1 MNLELTGATRLNV
14 IVGDPI
20 AQVRSPGG
28 VTQAFIDRGHDG
40 ILAPVQVA
48 TSDLAAFVDAATRL
62 KNLDGIIV
70 TVPHKFA
77 CYGHCASATD
87 RAEFIGAV
95 NIMRRRPDG
104 RWHGEM
110 VDGLGFVGAAVS
122 KGVDPAGKRALLVGA
137 GGAGSAIAL
146 ALIDAGVRELAIHD
160 EDSARRD
167 ALIERLNRRGKGR
180 AIAGSNDPSGF
191 DMVCNATP
199 AGMRDGDPLPVD
211 ISRLSPSSYCGCV
224 ITKPSVSPFVAAAR
238 AKGCVTGTGREMYR
252 VAAGQDGRL
261 PAVRRRGGVNVRR
274 ARQDR
279 RRRDL

>member
-1 MNLELTGATRLNV
+1 MNIDLTGATRLNV

-28 VTQAFIDRGHDG
+28 VTQAFVDRGHDA

-48 TSDLAAFVDAATRL
+48 PGDLSAFVGIATRL

-77 CYGHCASATD
+77 CYAHCASATD

-104 RWHGEM
+104 SWHGEM
-110 VDGLGFVGAAVS
+110 VDGLGFVGAAIAR
-122 KGVDPAGKRALLVGA
+122 GADPKGKRALLVGA

-160 EDSARRD
+160 EDAARRD
-167 ALIERLNRRGKGR
+167 ALIGRLNKRGKGR
-180 AIAGSNDPSGF
+180 ALAGSTDPTGF

-199 AGMRDGDPLPVD
+199 AGMKDGDPLPVD
-211 ISRLSPSSYCGCV
+211 VSKLSSSSYCGCV
-224 ITKPSVSPFVAAAR
+224 ITKPAVSPFIAAAR
-238 AKGCVTGTGREMYR
+238 AKGCVTGTGTDMYETLQGKM
-252 VAAGQDGRL
+252 VDFLLFADGE
-261 PAVRRRGGVNVRR
+261 A
-274 ARQDR
+274 
-279 RRRDL
+279 